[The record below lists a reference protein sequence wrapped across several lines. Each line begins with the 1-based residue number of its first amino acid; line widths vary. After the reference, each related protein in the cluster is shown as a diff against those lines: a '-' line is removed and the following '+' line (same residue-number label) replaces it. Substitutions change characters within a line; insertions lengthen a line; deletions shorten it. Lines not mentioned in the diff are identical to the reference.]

1 MTPKE
6 KAVQMVNKYIN
17 DYGEKMPDGSF
28 MLCIVSYGRAKQ
40 CALIAWEEVFEFMK
54 PDDEKHDCCHW
65 ANSPESVFWSNVKK
79 EIENLK

>member
-6 KAVQMVNKYIN
+6 KAQGMVNKYLN

-40 CALIAWEEVFEFMK
+40 CALIAVDEIQSNIEEWDFMN
-54 PDDEKHDCCHW
+54 DNGEIHIQ
-65 ANSPESVFWSNVKK
+65 FWRKVKQ
-79 EIENLK
+79 EIESLK